1 MSDYADHLEQAFEE
15 FWARNS
21 TLRGGLPD
29 HQSSD
34 HAIYY
39 YTALGRAIQQ
49 GEYQALINLL
59 IDRIPPPPEFL
70 PDIAELFKSN
80 LKHLK
85 QLDAGRRPKFI
96 RVEKYFLYLD
106 MKHEIQVLNKNPTD
120 VFREF
125 AEKITAKGEEIDPVL
140 FRRIWEECNADPK
153 VSAIS
158 LPPTKTPLPFE

>member
-1 MSDYADHLEQAFEE
+1 MHEVVTFP
-15 FWARNS
+15 FIPVRFV
-21 TLRGGLPD
+21 TLV
-29 HQSSD
+29 
-34 HAIYY
+34 
-39 YTALGRAIQQ
+39 
-49 GEYQALINLL
+49 L

-80 LKHLK
+80 QKHLK

-125 AEKITAKGEEIDPVL
+125 AEKITVKGEEIDPVL
-140 FRRIWEECNADPK
+140 FRRIWEECNEDPK

-158 LPPTKTPLPFE
+158 LPPTKPPLPFE